1 MLHIALLLYC
11 FQVQESLDAFER
23 GMGILL
29 RNAWGHLEALQ
40 TTDVPLLVEY
50 ITGVRK
56 RESAEQDTGQD
67 RDRTGT
73 GQDNY

>member
-1 MLHIALLLYC
+1 
-11 FQVQESLDAFER
+11 
-23 GMGILL
+23 MGILL

-73 GQDNY
+73 GQGKDRDRAGQLLTRNGGIRSAA